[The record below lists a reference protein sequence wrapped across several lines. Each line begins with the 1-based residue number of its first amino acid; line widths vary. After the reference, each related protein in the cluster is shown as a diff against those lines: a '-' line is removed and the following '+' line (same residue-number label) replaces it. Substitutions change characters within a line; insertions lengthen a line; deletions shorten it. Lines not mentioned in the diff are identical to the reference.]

1 MTPIRLGVV
10 GLGLGQWIVETA
22 KKIEGAH
29 VVAAAENMPARL
41 DGVGGSKSYEKENDL
56 RLYEDADQMMDS
68 ESLDAIALAVTPK
81 HRRALI
87 ERLATG
93 ASQC

>member
-22 KKIEGAH
+22 KRIEGAH

-41 DGVGGSKSYEKENDL
+41 DGMGGIEP
-56 RLYEDADQMMDS
+56 M
-68 ESLDAIALAVTPK
+68 
-81 HRRALI
+81 RRKMI
-87 ERLATG
+87 SGFTKMQTR
-93 ASQC
+93 